1 MARRILMRW
10 AILAIAIALTA
21 WLLPGITVLGETLS
35 QQLTAVVIIALIFG
49 LVNAILGPILKLLT
63 CSLIILTLGLFSV
76 VINTALFYLTAQL
89 LPNQLTIDGFWWA
102 LGGSLVISIVSA
114 VLSAAI
120 SDE

>member
-21 WLLPGITVLGETLS
+21 WLLPGITVHGETLS